1 MRFLTCFL
9 VSHLWLKYKKERWRN
24 HVHCVTLFWMI
35 YERNVNDTRVKCS
48 HPNSIISIIPTRT
61 ERTLFRLSKAEGT
74 GHKPCPSLLFFSLS
88 FQTEEKRTGN
98 EAEKSFFRRSWFSK
112 EKRKEARKALEIKEK
127 RRKRQKKRKAESL
140 PGKKKEKEPPVE
152 GGAERGKV
160 RKNERSKRN
169 RKLMVNLS

>member
-1 MRFLTCFL
+1 MRFLACFL
-9 VSHLWLKYKKERWRN
+9 ASHLWLKYKKERWRN

-35 YERNVNDTRVKCS
+35 YERNVNDTRVKRVQSCS
-48 HPNSIISIIPTRT
+48 HPNSIIFIIPPRT

-112 EKRKEARKALEIKEK
+112 EKRKEARKALKIKEK

-160 RKNERSKRN
+160 RKKWKKEK
-169 RKLMVNLS
+169 K

>member
-1 MRFLTCFL
+1 MSLC
-9 VSHLWLKYKKERWRN
+9 LWLYDIHKTWRN
-24 HVHCVTLFWMI
+24 RVNCVKEFWRHFEQDM
-35 YERNVNDTRVKCS
+35 NTKKGNCS
-48 HPNSIISIIPTRT
+48 HPNSIIFIIPPRT

-160 RKNERSKRN
+160 RKKWKKEK
-169 RKLMVNLS
+169 K